1 MRIPSPPRPAG
12 SSPDDIIPAP
22 DNRAPPLPKGP
33 ASCCIRLP
41 PPVRGA
47 PPTRLEPTPPN
58 RSRPL
63 IWGLHPQLA
72 NSHPQRTE
80 PAQPCRT
87 LFLLGLNS
95 ATHNLRPSCTGSC
108 RSGPR
113 RTARAASLRTSQ
125 TYNSSP
131 SSQSP
136 SRTYGSSPSSQS
148 PARTYDSSPSSRAPP
163 GPTTPPPVL
172 RAPPLPRRSCS
183 VLQNP
188 ASVVVFVT
196 QSPDTTGPNSCHSNF
211 LHVVAKSR
219 HRTRIIVSA
228 PLPLSLHQNNL
239 LILTP
244 GILEILRHSSPAPQS
259 EDQTTLTV
267 VTSDPDAA
275 SGYSRCFNILYKLVC
290 PSISFILAC

>member
-1 MRIPSPPRPAG
+1 MHRI
-12 SSPDDIIPAP
+12 
-22 DNRAPPLPKGP
+22 LPY
-33 ASCCIRLP
+33 
-41 PPVRGA
+41 
-47 PPTRLEPTPPN
+47 
-58 RSRPL
+58 
-63 IWGLHPQLA
+63 
-72 NSHPQRTE
+72 RT
-80 PAQPCRT
+80 CW
-87 LFLLGLNS
+87 
-95 ATHNLRPSCTGSC
+95 
-108 RSGPR
+108 SGPR

-239 LILTP
+239 LILTS

-290 PSISFILAC
+290 PSISFILACLLAISTIQTLSVRSSPESLKSYSFCNADLQVIKTNFHSPRVIIFLTFITGIIFRNQLVENLYRKGFIKNRNCAEQLLR